1 MNNIIKDHFFLDERG
16 VLFSKRYFKH
26 DSEKINL
33 GMKPYLIKNKNLGN
47 SKLYI
52 VMNYY
57 INEFLC

>member
-1 MNNIIKDHFFLDERG
+1 MNNIIIDHFFLDERG

-33 GMKPYLIKNKNLGN
+33 GMKSYLIKNKNLGN

>member
-1 MNNIIKDHFFLDERG
+1 MDERG